1 MERAMEMQREETRAE
16 KLLRAC
22 TIVKKQDE
30 GETELMTM
38 LARSMQ
44 LGYDIGRMERKEE
57 TAARGA

>member
-1 MERAMEMQREETRAE
+1 MEMQREETRAE

-57 TAARGA
+57 IAAQGA